1 METETTKKN
10 IFGKAAPVILFLGVF
25 LLGVYVG
32 HAQRSEASKAGAIA
46 NKENTAVAADFEP
59 FWKAW
64 NIINERSP
72 FANSV
77 SDQDKI
83 WGAISGLAASLNDPY
98 TTFFPP
104 SENKDFADELNAE
117 FEGVGMELGLKDNML
132 RVIAPLKDTPAY
144 RAGIKSG
151 DIILKI
157 DDTVTTD
164 MSLDKALELVRGKAG
179 TKVTLTIVH
188 DGEDAPKE
196 IEIIREKIA
205 IPVIDTKLR
214 DDGVFVITLY
224 SFSSNSARAFEE
236 AMYTFKQSKSHKLI
250 LDLRGNPGGFLDAA
264 IDMASWFLPEGKP
277 VVIEDFGIESKRQIY
292 RSKGYGTFGSDLQMA
307 ILVDGGS
314 ASASEIL
321 AGALKEHGIAKL
333 IGQKTYGKGSV
344 QELVSVTPEAALK
357 ITIAKWL
364 TPNGISISEKGLDPD
379 IAVKIT
385 KEDVLAGTDP
395 QMERALAE
403 VNK

>member
-10 IFGKAAPVILFLGVF
+10 IFGKSAPIVLFIGVF
-25 LLGVYVG
+25 LLGVYIG
-32 HAQRSEASKAGAIA
+32 HASKSEASKAGAIA
-46 NKENTAVAADFEP
+46 NKENNAITADFEP

-64 NIINERSP
+64 NTINERSP
-72 FANSV
+72 FAKSV
-77 SDQDKI
+77 SDQEKI

-117 FEGVGMELGLKDNML
+117 FEGVGMELGLKNNIL

-164 MSLDKALELVRGKAG
+164 MNLDKALELVRGKAG

-188 DGEDAPKE
+188 DGEDVPKE

-205 IPVIDTKLR
+205 IPVIDAKLR
-214 DDGVFVITLY
+214 DDGVFVIALY
-224 SFSSNSARAFEE
+224 SFSSNSARAFEQ
-236 AMYTFKQSKSHKLI
+236 AVMQFKQSKSDKLI

-277 VVIEDFGIESKRQIY
+277 VVIEDFGMEGKRQIY
-292 RSKGYGTFGSDLQMA
+292 RSKGYGAFGPDLRMA

-321 AGALKEHGIAKL
+321 AGALKEHGVAKL

-344 QELVSVTPEAALK
+344 QELVRVTPEASLK

-364 TPNGISISEKGLDPD
+364 TPNGVSISEKGLDPD
-379 IAVKIT
+379 IDVPIT
-385 KEDVLAGTDP
+385 KEDVLKGEDP
-395 QMERALAE
+395 QMDLALAE
-403 VNK
+403 VKK